1 MAELLQLAAP
11 QGRDIQASLPTREAG
26 ILQQQQHIMVCGN
39 AIHQTGYT
47 IGTL

>member
-11 QGRDIQASLPTREAG
+11 QGRDVQASLPTREAG
-26 ILQQQQHIMVCGN
+26 ILQHKHIMVCWN
-39 AIHQTGYT
+39 AIHQTGNT